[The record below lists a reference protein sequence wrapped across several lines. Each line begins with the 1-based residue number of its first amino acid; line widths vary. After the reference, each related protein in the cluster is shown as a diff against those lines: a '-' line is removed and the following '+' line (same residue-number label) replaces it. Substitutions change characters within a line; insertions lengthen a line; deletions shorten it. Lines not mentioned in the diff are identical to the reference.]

1 MDDRLKQYL
10 MDCDLEDYNEETAE
24 MYKQIAQIRH
34 ASEKYWR
41 DRIAAGQENK

>member
-10 MDCDLEDYNEETAE
+10 MNCDLEDYSEETSE
-24 MYKQIAQIRH
+24 MYKQLAQIRQ

-41 DRIAAGQENK
+41 DRIAAEQGQL